1 MDHEP
6 EYWPG
11 PAGMM
16 RTTILIIILLVV
28 VWLSFLIF
36 SPFFLA
42 FATAAPIA
50 LLLFPTQERLAAGMG
65 GRRRSLAAMLLVIWI
80 ALLVAI
86 PLAAVLS
93 LVGSQAVT
101 FFSWV
106 GPQLEPDRVQH
117 FLRVTLPQRVPWF
130 GAAWDALEP
139 YLAPAVSNL
148 LGQLSA
154 WVQFLIQRLAT
165 GVGSV
170 AVELFIF
177 FLFLFFL
184 LRDGRAFLS
193 LLRSLSPLSPEQ
205 ETRVIEHLA
214 ATTKGALL
222 GILVVPIA
230 QGALATIGYWLFG
243 VPNALLWGAITVI
256 ACLIP
261 LLGAPV
267 AWIPITIFVFF
278 TGPAW
283 KGIGLLVYGTFVI
296 SGIDNI
302 LKPMLLSGTARV
314 HPLPGFLCVVGGTL
328 AFGPAGLLV
337 GPVVLS
343 LAISALY
350 IYRTEFQPGRIQAPT
365 GRAEAATVRV
375 ETTTVTTG
383 RIEIP
388 PGTTLPGS

>member
-1 MDHEP
+1 MDDEP

-11 PAGMM
+11 PAGTM
-16 RTTILIIILLVV
+16 RTTLLVV
-28 VWLSFLIF
+28 TLLAVVWVSFLVF
-36 SPFFLA
+36 RPFLLM

-65 GRRRSLAAMLLVIWI
+65 QRRSLAATLLVVWI

-106 GPQLEPDRVQH
+106 GPQLAPDRVQH
-117 FLRVTLPQRVPWF
+117 FLRVTLPERLPWF
-130 GAAWDALEP
+130 GAAWDALDP
-139 YLAPAVSNL
+139 YLAPAVSNF

-154 WVQFLIQRLAT
+154 WVQILLQRLAT
-165 GVGSV
+165 GVGSF
-170 AVELFIF
+170 AIELFIF
-177 FLFLFFL
+177 FLFLFFM
-184 LRDGRAFLS
+184 LRDGRAFLA

-205 ETRVIEHLA
+205 ESRVIEHLA
-214 ATTKGALL
+214 ATTRGALL

-230 QGALATIGYWLFG
+230 QGALATVGYWMFG

-267 AWIPITIFVFF
+267 VWIPMTIFIFF

-283 KGIGLLVYGTFVI
+283 KGVALLVYGTFVI
-296 SGIDNI
+296 SGIDNV
-302 LKPMLLSGTARV
+302 LKPMLLSGAARV

-350 IYRTEFQPGRIQAPT
+350 IYRTEFQPGRIQVPPD
-365 GRAEAATVRV
+365 GRPENVIR
-375 ETTTVTTG
+375 
-383 RIEIP
+383 
-388 PGTTLPGS
+388 